1 MGKVSFILKNFIKYL
16 RTGGVVKYRYA
27 TPIAFDSKPLS
38 GKVVLITGATSGI
51 GLCTA
56 KSLIKMGAQVI
67 VTGRSEVKIK
77 KVIQQLDNAK
87 GIVWDISNASI
98 AEVKMEE
105 CKNLFGRLDILVNNA
120 GIYDESDVRN
130 MQEEIFDK
138 VININ
143 CKGTYFVSKAFIEK
157 CQPSEECVKK
167 IINILSIRSI
177 TSSTNAYCISKWG
190 EKCFADGL
198 AKEVLNNNII
208 VNNVAPGVTVSNIN
222 SINSTIDPMD
232 NAFYNG
238 NEKVSYSLV
247 QEEIVNVIAFL
258 ASDMSNGIV
267 GQTITVD
274 GGETIR

>member
-38 GKVVLITGATSGI
+38 GKVVLVTGATSGI

-120 GIYDESDVRN
+120 GIYDGTDVRN

-157 CQPSEECVKK
+157 CQPSEESVKK
-167 IINILSIRSI
+167 IINILSIRSF

-190 EKCFADGL
+190 EKCFVDGL
-198 AKEVLNNNII
+198 AKEVMNNNII
-208 VNNVAPGVTVSNIN
+208 VNNIAPGVTATNIN
-222 SINSTIDPMD
+222 KINPID
-232 NAFYNG
+232 NAFYNE
-238 NEKVSYSLV
+238 NEKVSYSLIP
-247 QEEIVNVIAFL
+247 EEIVNVIAFL